1 MKESSRLKLELAV
14 LGFIFVF
21 AVFFAAVLGAFQIAS
36 GLLLIGMILL
46 FPLIG
51 SITLPALRKW
61 ESPEGRESSIQ
72 AIVASW
78 PVDKPLYTTSLLW
91 NFGLWFITCGFL
103 IAFAVYSLLLEGGI
117 IFHVLMLAPFGFG
130 IYLLRVGVSLWDRRI
145 RKAIFYKDHF
155 EVFARNLHLRV
166 GYPQIATIRKKT
178 WVIYGSP
185 AGASG
190 EELYITL
197 QGQHKA
203 IVIKNPR
210 NRKLHLTLFG
220 WLRMTTSQNTL
231 R

>member
-1 MKESSRLKLELAV
+1 MKESSRLKLELVV
-14 LGFIFVF
+14 LGLIFVF

-36 GLLLIGMILL
+36 GLLLIGLILL

-51 SITLPALRKW
+51 SIALPTLRKW

-78 PVDKPLYTTSLLW
+78 PVDKPLYTASLLW
-91 NFGLWFITCGFL
+91 NFGLWFIVCGFL
-103 IAFAVYSLLLEGGI
+103 IAFAVYSILLEGGI

-130 IYLLRVGVSLWDRRI
+130 VILLRVGMSLWRKGT

-178 WVIYGSP
+178 LGHYASP
-185 AGASG
+185 AG
-190 EELYITL
+190 EELHITL

-203 IVIKNPR
+203 IVIPKN
-210 NRKLHLTLFG
+210 
-220 WLRMTTSQNTL
+220 
-231 R
+231 